1 MNVGVRLIFGIT
13 HRGLLRQNIRRIM
26 TRPTLIHRA
35 ECTLPHLRTA
45 QPRDAAALAA
55 LAERTF
61 RNTFAAMNTA
71 EDMDRHCRQ
80 SYGEAIQAAEIA
92 DLGKLTLVCE
102 EPCEQPSEQTGEEA
116 GELVAY
122 AQLRWGNM
130 PVLKHPPAR
139 MQAER
144 PGEIQRLYAASAWHG
159 KGLAQQLMQACLDE
173 MTKRGCDLVWLG
185 VWEKK
190 PRAIAF
196 YQKFGF
202 AEVVDHTFTLGGDNQ
217 RDIIMARPLAAAP

>member
-1 MNVGVRLIFGIT
+1 M
-13 HRGLLRQNIRRIM
+13 
-26 TRPTLIHRA
+26 
-35 ECTLPHLRTA
+35 PHLRTA

-61 RNTFAAMNTA
+61 RDTFAAMNTA
-71 EDMDRHCRQ
+71 DDMDRHCRQ

-92 DLGKLTLVCE
+92 DSGKLTLVYE
-102 EPCEQPSEQTGEEA
+102 EPCEQPCEEPHEEPSEES

-130 PVLKHPPAR
+130 PALKHPPAGL
-139 MQAER
+139 QAHH
-144 PGEIQRLYAASAWHG
+144 PGEIQRLYVASAWHG

-173 MTKRGCDLVWLG
+173 MAKRGCDLVWLG
-185 VWEKK
+185 VWEKN

-202 AEVVDHTFTLGGDNQ
+202 VEVGDHSFALGGDNQ
-217 RDIIMARPLAAAP
+217 RDIIMARPLTAAR

>member
-1 MNVGVRLIFGIT
+1 MPN
-13 HRGLLRQNIRRIM
+13 
-26 TRPTLIHRA
+26 
-35 ECTLPHLRTA
+35 LRTA

-55 LAERTF
+55 LAEHTF
-61 RNTFAAMNTA
+61 RDTFAAMNTA

-92 DLGKLTLVCE
+92 DSGKLTLVCE
-102 EPCEQPSEQTGEEA
+102 QPCEEPCEVLSAEPCEKPGEEA

-130 PVLKHPPAR
+130 PTLKHPPAGV
-139 MQAER
+139 QAHH
-144 PGEIQRLYAASAWHG
+144 PGEIQRLYVASACHG

-173 MTKRGCDLVWLG
+173 MAKRGCDLVWLG
-185 VWEKK
+185 VWEKN

-202 AEVVDHTFTLGGDNQ
+202 REVGEHVFALGGDNQ
-217 RDIIMARPLAAAP
+217 RDIIMARPLTSAR